1 MRELIIRS
9 LIGAQW
15 LMNYEGSDEDFEI
28 YLYGLSDEYLLE
40 VYDKIRDN
48 ARDASKALDELGRV
62 VRY

>member
-28 YLYGLSDEYLLE
+28 YLYGLSDENLLE

-48 ARDASKALDELGRV
+48 ARDASKALDELWSSS
-62 VRY
+62 